1 MCHSLRFRP
10 FGLDLAAQTLSPLMV
25 FGGTRADGGHYD

>member
-1 MCHSLRFRP
+1 MCHSLRLRP
-10 FGLDLAAQTLSPLMV
+10 FGLDLAAHMLSPLMV

>member
-10 FGLDLAAQTLSPLMV
+10 FGLDLAAHTLSPLMV
-25 FGGTRADGGHYD
+25 FGGTRAGGGRHD

>member
-25 FGGTRADGGHYD
+25 FGGTRADGGRHD